1 MAEEEKYQNFIGTLG
16 PGQLVGRQVLGTP
29 PLGEVQVSITLQKGK
44 LEVEVIRVKG
54 LQQNPA
60 FKNLPSTYLPFM
72 YIYFKKAISNDH

>member
-29 PLGEVQVSITLQKGK
+29 PLGEVQVSIGLQKGK
-44 LEVEVIRVKG
+44 LEVEIIKVKG

-60 FKNLPSTYLPFM
+60 FKNLPSQ
-72 YIYFKKAISNDH
+72 SNFNSFRRI

>member
-29 PLGEVQVSITLQKGK
+29 PLGEVQVSLALQKGK
-44 LEVEVIRVKG
+44 LEVEVVKVKG

-60 FKNLPSTYLPFM
+60 YKNLPCKLNLSVR
-72 YIYFKKAISNDH
+72 